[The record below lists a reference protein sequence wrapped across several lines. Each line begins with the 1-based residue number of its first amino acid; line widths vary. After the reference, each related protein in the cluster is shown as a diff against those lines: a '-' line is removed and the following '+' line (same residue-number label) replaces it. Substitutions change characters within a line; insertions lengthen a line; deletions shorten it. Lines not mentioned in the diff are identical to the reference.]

1 MIGYPQC
8 FHVSR
13 PGNFPAKSR
22 PLSARAAFP
31 AAGHYD
37 AVAGVFRIAIG
48 YVFRYVLAVLATGV
62 IEAAAAILY
71 QLGSASGLAQN

>member
-13 PGNFPAKSR
+13 PGNFPAESR
-22 PLSARAAFP
+22 PRSARAAFA

-71 QLGSASGLAQN
+71 QLCSASGLAQN